1 MITSA
6 GVVTTLAGKAG
17 ACGHSDG
24 QGTAASFL
32 NPEKIAVDASGNIY
46 VADTSN
52 STIRKITSAG
62 MVTTLAGRAE
72 IHGYADGAGTAALF
86 NHPRGITVDTSGNIY
101 VADTN
106 NSVIRKITSAGVVT
120 TIIGVPSAPESST
133 GLLPASIYSPDG
145 VTVDSTGNLFITVP
159 DAVLTLEP

>member
-1 MITSA
+1 
-6 GVVTTLAGKAG
+6 
-17 ACGHSDG
+17 
-24 QGTAASFL
+24 
-32 NPEKIAVDASGNIY
+32 
-46 VADTSN
+46 
-52 STIRKITSAG
+52 